1 MTEKYSKGRRIVMF
15 SEARIA
21 FEKEIRDN
29 HPKLAMKILVASKEA
44 GNKPNEFDQGIAVG
58 TVAAEF
64 NIGMDGFYAPE
75 QIEFMYDKLY
85 HKLRDST
92 TPLIGLCLPPGATLQ

>member
-1 MTEKYSKGRRIVMF
+1 MSKEYSKGREIVMF

-29 HPKLAMKILVASKEA
+29 HPKLAMKILIASKEQ
-44 GNKPNEFDQGIAVG
+44 GIPDNEFDQGIAVG

-64 NIGMDGFYAPE
+64 NIAMEGFYSYE
-75 QIEFMYDKLY
+75 QIEHMYDKLF

-92 TPLIGLCLPPGATLQ
+92 SPLVGMCLPPGVTLN

>member
-1 MTEKYSKGRRIVMF
+1 MTEEYSKGRKIVMF

-29 HPKLAMKILVASKEA
+29 HPKLAMKILIASKEA
-44 GNKPNEFDQGIAVG
+44 GNRPDEFDPGLAVG
-58 TVAAEF
+58 VVAAEF
-64 NIGMDGFYAPE
+64 NIGMDGYYDPS
-75 QIEFMYDKLY
+75 QIEFMYDKLW

-92 TPLIGLCLPPGATLQ
+92 SPLVGLSLPPGVTLN

>member
-1 MTEKYSKGRRIVMF
+1 MTEEYSKGRRVAMF

-29 HPKLAMKILVASKEA
+29 HPKLAMKILIASKEQ
-44 GNKPNEFDQGIAVG
+44 GVPDNEFDQGIAVG

-64 NIGMDGFYAPE
+64 NIAMEGYYAPE
-75 QIEFMYDKLY
+75 QIEFMYNELW

-92 TPLIGLCLPPGATLQ
+92 SPIGDIILPPGTTLQ

>member
-1 MTEKYSKGRRIVMF
+1 MTKEYSKGREIVMF

-29 HPKLAMKILVASKEA
+29 HPKLAMKILIASKEA
-44 GNKPNEFDQGIAVG
+44 GNSPDEMDQGIAVG

-64 NIGMDGFYAPE
+64 NIGMEGFYSQE
-75 QIEFMYDKLY
+75 QFEYLYDQLWQ
-85 HKLRDST
+85 KLRGSIEPIAD
-92 TPLIGLCLPPGATLQ
+92 IILPPGSTLQ